1 MRSVRDTLQGETVEM
16 IFNDGSEHSG
26 LDSGEESELDRE
38 LENLSEESSEPE
50 GDIGEVR
57 ESENVEKEGEDPDW
71 IEGEGTE
78 VSRVRLVEWRMKN
91 ESPC

>member
-1 MRSVRDTLQGETVEM
+1 MRFDYLICPCVKAEFQNWNKQLYI
-16 IFNDGSEHSG
+16 IFH
-26 LDSGEESELDRE
+26 LF
-38 LENLSEESSEPE
+38 SEPE